1 MLFGLGVL
9 GRRLF
14 LPPDLGRLRSE
25 VRLRQKLGLGWGIQ
39 LVLLF
44 DGLLLEGGIGLGLSL
59 VWELC
64 MSQSR
69 GLHSQYTRNFSITD
83 DLLL

>member
-1 MLFGLGVL
+1 MLFGLGAL

-14 LPPDLGRLRSE
+14 LPLDLGRLRSE
-25 VRLRQKLGLGWGIQ
+25 VHLRQKLGPEWGIQ
-39 LVLLF
+39 LVPLF
-44 DGLLLEGGIGLGLSL
+44 DGLLLEGEIGPGLSL

-69 GLHSQYTRNFSITD
+69 GLHSQYTRNFSIIGG
-83 DLLL
+83 LLL